1 MFYEKTGLVLEG
13 GGMRGSYT
21 AGVLDYF
28 MEKDVMFSD
37 VYGVS
42 AGALIGAN
50 FLCGQIGRGFRT
62 LTGYIG
68 DKRYSGVRHLIK
80 EGNWFNVDF
89 SYNRIP
95 NELDPADYE
104 TYKNSP
110 MRFHSVIANLET
122 GKAEYYHITDMTKEM
137 DWLRASASL
146 PLLSKP
152 VPLKGQLYL
161 DGGICDSI
169 PIGKSMQ
176 DGNKKS
182 VVILTQHRGF
192 VKKPSSNRY
201 PARVVYRNYPAFVKA
216 MEERHNM
223 YNAQTELAY
232 SQEKLGKA
240 YIIQPEEPVQIARLE
255 KDRAKLK
262 RLYDIGYRDGKKH
275 FDRMIEFLDK

>member
-1 MFYEKTGLVLEG
+1 MFFENTGLVLEG

-28 MEKDVMFSD
+28 IEKGVMFSH

-50 FLCGQIGRGFRT
+50 YICGQKGRGFRT

-68 DKRYSGVRHLIK
+68 DKRYSGIRHLIK

-95 NELDPADYE
+95 NELDPADYDA
-104 TYKNSP
+104 YGKSP
-110 MRFHSVIANLET
+110 MNFYSVIANLET
-122 GKAEYYHITDMTKEM
+122 GKAEYYHITDMRKEM

-152 VPLKGQLYL
+152 VELAGQLYL
-161 DGGICDSI
+161 DGGISDSI
-169 PIGKSMQ
+169 PLEKSMA
-176 DGNKKS
+176 DGNTKN

-192 VKKPSSNRY
+192 VKKPSGNRY
-201 PARVVYRNYPAFVKA
+201 PSRLLYRKYPNFLQA
-216 MEERHNM
+216 MDDRHNM
-223 YNAQTELAY
+223 YNAETENAY
-232 SQEKLGKA
+232 LQEKLGNA
-240 YIIQPEEPVQIARLE
+240 YIIQPDEPVQIARLE
-255 KDRAKLK
+255 KDKAKLK

-275 FDRMIEFLDK
+275 YDKMMGFLKK

>member
-1 MFYEKTGLVLEG
+1 MLYKNTGLVLEG

-28 MEKDVMFSD
+28 IEKDMMFSD

-50 FLCGQIGRGFRT
+50 YVCGQIGRGFRT

-68 DKRYSGVRHLIK
+68 NKDYSGIKHLIK

-89 SYNRIP
+89 SYNKIP
-95 NELDPADYE
+95 NELDPADYDA
-104 TYKNSP
+104 YRNSP

-146 PLLSKP
+146 PLLSQP
-152 VPLKGQLYL
+152 VPLDGDIYL
-161 DGGICDSI
+161 DGGISDSI
-169 PIGKSMQ
+169 PLEKSMA
-176 DGNKKS
+176 DGNQKN

-192 VKKPSSNRY
+192 VKKPSGNRY
-201 PARVVYRNYPAFVKA
+201 PARIVYRKYPAFVKA

-223 YNAQTELAY
+223 YNRQTEFVY
-232 SQEKLGKA
+232 RQEKLGNA
-240 YIIQPEEPVQIARLE
+240 YVIQPEEPVQIARLE
-255 KDRAKLK
+255 KDVSKLK

-275 FDRMIEFLDK
+275 YEKIIEFLKK

>member
-1 MFYEKTGLVLEG
+1 MFYENTGLVLEG

-28 MEKDVMFSD
+28 MEKGVEFSS

-50 FLCGQIGRGFRT
+50 YLCGQIGRGFRT

-68 DKRYSGVRHLIK
+68 HKDYSGIKHLIK

-89 SYNRIP
+89 SYNKIP
-95 NELDPADYE
+95 NELDPADYD
-104 TYKNSP
+104 TYQKSP
-110 MRFHSVIANLET
+110 MKFYSVIASLES
-122 GKAEYYHITDMTKEM
+122 GKAEYYHITDMRKEM
-137 DWLRASASL
+137 NWLRASASL

-152 VPLKGQLYL
+152 VNLNGKLYL
-161 DGGICDSI
+161 DGGISDSI
-169 PIGKSMQ
+169 PLEKSMA
-176 DGNKKS
+176 DGNRKN

-201 PARVVYRNYPAFVKA
+201 PARMLYRNYPNFVSA
-216 MEERHNM
+216 MENRHIM
-223 YNAQTELAY
+223 YNTETENAY
-232 SQEKLGKA
+232 VQEKLGNA

-255 KDRAKLK
+255 KDKSKLK
-262 RLYDIGYRDGKKH
+262 RLYNIGYNDGKKH
-275 FDRMIEFLDK
+275 YEKMVEFLEK

>member
-1 MFYEKTGLVLEG
+1 MFYENTGLVLEG

-28 MEKDVMFSD
+28 MEKGLMLSH

-50 FLCGQIGRGFRT
+50 YVCGQVGRGFRT

-68 DKRYSGVRHLIK
+68 NKDYSGLKHLVK

-95 NELDPADYE
+95 NELDPADYDSFSA
-104 TYKNSP
+104 SP
-110 MRFHSVIANLET
+110 MKFFAVIANLET
-122 GKAEYYHITDMTKEM
+122 GCAEYPQLKDLRKDM

-152 VPLKGQLYL
+152 VPLGDGLYL
-161 DGGICDSI
+161 DGGISDSI
-169 PIGKSMQ
+169 PLEKSVA
-176 DGNKKS
+176 DGNTKN
-182 VVILTQHRGF
+182 VVILTQHREF

-201 PARVVYRNYPAFVKA
+201 PARLMYRKYPAFVKA
-216 MEERHNM
+216 MDERHNM
-223 YNAQTELAY
+223 YNRQTEY
-232 SQEKLGKA
+232 VYQQEKAGTT
-240 YIIQPEEPVQIARLE
+240 YVIQPQRPVEIARLE
-255 KDRAKLK
+255 KDTSKLR

-275 FDRMIEFLDK
+275 YENIIRFLSE